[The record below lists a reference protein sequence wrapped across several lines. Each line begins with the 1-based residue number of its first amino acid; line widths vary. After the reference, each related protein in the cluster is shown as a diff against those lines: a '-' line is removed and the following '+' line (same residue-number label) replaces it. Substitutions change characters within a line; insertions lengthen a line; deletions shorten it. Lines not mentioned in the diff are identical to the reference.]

1 MSTFAKG
8 TSVAKALLAIAGMLL
23 IGAVLAIAGG
33 SARTLHTQET
43 PETFAPAVIASEVL
57 GRAQPVD
64 VPNPEL
70 ALGRVTIM
78 PGAAIPVHHHPG
90 TQIGAVV
97 QGTLTYTV
105 FTGTVD
111 WVRAGAP
118 ETPTYA
124 IPAGETVQIPAGDV
138 LIEAPGSIHQGRN
151 DDTVPVVIYLSTLF
165 PTGAPRAIVDA
176 TPAP

>member
-8 TSVAKALLAIAGMLL
+8 TSVAKAFVAIAGMLL

-33 SARTLHTQET
+33 SARTLHAQAT
-43 PETFAPAVIASEVL
+43 PERSAPAVISSEVL
-57 GRAQPVD
+57 GKVQPAD
-64 VPNPEL
+64 VSDPEL

-78 PGAAIPVHHHPG
+78 PGAVTPVHHHPG

-111 WVRAGAP
+111 WVRVGAP
-118 ETPTYA
+118 ETPPYA
-124 IPAGETVQIPAGDV
+124 ISAGETVQIPAGDI

-176 TPAP
+176 TPVP